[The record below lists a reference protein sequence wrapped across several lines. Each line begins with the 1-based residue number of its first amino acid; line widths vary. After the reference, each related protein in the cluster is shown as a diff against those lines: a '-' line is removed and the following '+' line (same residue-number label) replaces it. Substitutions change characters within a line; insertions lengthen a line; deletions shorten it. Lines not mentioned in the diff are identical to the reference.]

1 MAVVGLDVLL
11 IDLGIAH
18 TLSKHDRDALL
29 NGSQHTYALESVN
42 EGNKAVLVS

>member
-1 MAVVGLDVLL
+1 MVAVELGVLV
-11 IDLGIAH
+11 IDLKFAH

-29 NGSQHTYALESVN
+29 NGSQHRYAWRVN